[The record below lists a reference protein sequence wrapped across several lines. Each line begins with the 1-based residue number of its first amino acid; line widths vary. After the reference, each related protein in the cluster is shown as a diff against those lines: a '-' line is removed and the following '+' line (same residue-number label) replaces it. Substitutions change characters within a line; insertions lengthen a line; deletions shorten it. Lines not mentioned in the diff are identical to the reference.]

1 MTFSEQPPFFED
13 SPAASPITL
22 PDSIREHRKV
32 VNLLEWIKTR
42 HPANYALN
50 AKVRQRLGIKA
61 A

>member
-1 MTFSEQPPFFED
+1 MTLSAQPPFLED
-13 SPAASPITL
+13 SPAASPVAL
-22 PDSIREHRKV
+22 PNSIREHRKV

-50 AKVRQRLGIKA
+50 AKVRQRIGIKA